1 MAPGGGNRGATSV
14 SSVVRAALPR
24 PWRLSLPPTR
34 LPMPKLGRGGASH
47 MNSGGVPAG
56 TGSGNARSRGGSAA
70 GVGEFGSG
78 GDGGDCGAGRI
89 SVDGIS
95 GAAFSGAGVTG
106 TGRDAELGT
115 VGRPRRGADGRRLA
129 RSRGSRRA
137 FGRRRADTAGC
148 VRRVGSGAPEFA
160 SPPAGA
166 CSFTGSSMSSTAS
179 AVASTIAAA
188 AQTARG
194 KRMPDRGR
202 LPCVAV
208 CGRFC
213 PRTCLARRCA
223 ATADRVRAAYARW
236 HGSRRARASP
246 MPRPATGRCWP
257 ARASRWVRG
266 CSRVGRASRYW

>member
-1 MAPGGGNRGATSV
+1 
-14 SSVVRAALPR
+14 
-24 PWRLSLPPTR
+24 
-34 LPMPKLGRGGASH
+34 

-137 FGRRRADTAGC
+137 FERRRADTAGC

-160 SPPAGA
+160 SLPAGA

-202 LPCVAV
+202 PPCVAV

-213 PRTCLARRCA
+213 PRTCFARRCA
-223 ATADRVRAAYARW
+223 ATADRVRAALCAVARFAEGLERLRCRVRRQEDVGRRGRLVGFGVVRGW
-236 HGSRRARASP
+236 DGHRSTDKRSERRKWPPASTSASRSE
-246 MPRPATGRCWP
+246 P
-257 ARASRWVRG
+257 ARRMSVTGPRGVRDDR
-266 CSRVGRASRYW
+266 CR

>member
-1 MAPGGGNRGATSV
+1 
-14 SSVVRAALPR
+14 
-24 PWRLSLPPTR
+24 
-34 LPMPKLGRGGASH
+34 

-202 LPCVAV
+202 PPCVAV

-223 ATADRVRAAYARW
+223 ATADRVRAGYR
-236 HGSRRARASP
+236 GGTVREGLERLRCRVRRQEDVGPRGRLAGFEVVRGWDGHRATDEEERAP
-246 MPRPATGRCWP
+246 KVAPCEHIGFAIRACAAHVGDWP
-257 ARASRWVRG
+257 ARG
-266 CSRVGRASRYW
+266 T

>member
-1 MAPGGGNRGATSV
+1 
-14 SSVVRAALPR
+14 
-24 PWRLSLPPTR
+24 
-34 LPMPKLGRGGASH
+34 

-78 GDGGDCGAGRI
+78 GDGGDGGAGRI

-106 TGRDAELGT
+106 AGRDAEVGA

-137 FGRRRADTAGC
+137 FERRRADTAGC

-160 SPPAGA
+160 SLPAGA

-202 LPCVAV
+202 PPCVAV

-213 PRTCLARRCA
+213 PRTCFARRCA
-223 ATADRVRAAYARW
+223 ATADRVRAGLGAVARFAEGW
-236 HGSRRARASP
+236 SVSDAAFGDRKMLAGEGVALGSGFSADETGIALLIKRSERRKWPPLRAHRLRDRACAPRSLTGP
-246 MPRPATGRCWP
+246 LAVRPA
-257 ARASRWVRG
+257 VR
-266 CSRVGRASRYW
+266 